1 MSKMV
6 KLSDEVYNSLQA
18 LKTHPRASFDEV
30 IRTLIENLDAS
41 DFAEAALQRHEHKQ
55 ENEIEE
61 YFKRKEREADEYFE
75 RKEREAEE
83 YFERKKLEQE
93 TSRKK

>member
-1 MSKMV
+1 MV
-6 KLSDEVYNSLQA
+6 KISDEVYNSLQA

-30 IRTLIENLDAS
+30 IRTLMENLDAN
-41 DFAEAALQRHEHKQ
+41 DFAEAALKRHELKK
-55 ENEIEE
+55 EVEIEE

-83 YFERKKLEQE
+83 YFERKEREQE
-93 TSRKK
+93 ARRKNQ